1 MTDIET
7 SSGGY
12 SQNDIDRIKA
22 IAEETKNILEWIETE
37 GIEVEDN

>member
-1 MTDIET
+1 MTTSET
-7 SSGGY
+7 SSPNY
-12 SQNDIDRIKA
+12 SQDDIDKIKA